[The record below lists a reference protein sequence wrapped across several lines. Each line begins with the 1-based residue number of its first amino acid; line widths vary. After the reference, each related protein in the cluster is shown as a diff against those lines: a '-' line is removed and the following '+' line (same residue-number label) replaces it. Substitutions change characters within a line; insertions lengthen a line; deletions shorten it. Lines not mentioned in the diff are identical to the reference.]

1 MARDSVIA
9 IERVGS
15 TAVPGLAAK
24 PIIDVAVG
32 VASLDLGS
40 DAFERM
46 ARFRYA
52 YGGTHDLSQH
62 VFRRGAREIL
72 VHPSSSATVA
82 CGATSCASAITR
94 ERIPATCGATE
105 T

>member
-32 VASLDLGS
+32 VAWLDLGS

-52 YGGTHDLSQH
+52 YGGTHDPSQH

-72 VHPSSSATVA
+72 VHPSSSDTVA